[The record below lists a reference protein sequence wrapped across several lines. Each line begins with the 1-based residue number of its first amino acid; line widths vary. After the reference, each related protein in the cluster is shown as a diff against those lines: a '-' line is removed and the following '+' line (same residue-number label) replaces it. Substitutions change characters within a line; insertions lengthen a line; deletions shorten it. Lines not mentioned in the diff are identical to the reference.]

1 MALRVTVGDRCQ
13 RCLEVGQRFD
23 AVDLAGLDQRGDAAP
38 GDATF
43 VMTGEEGAHSTEVG
57 HLFHAKVG
65 TRSTASWA
73 AIPREGGRLI

>member
-1 MALRVTVGDRCQ
+1 VTLR
-13 RCLEVGQRFD
+13 EFGQSIATYWENYIIQVRIQN
-23 AVDLAGLDQRGDAAP
+23 VLDWS
-38 GDATF
+38 
-43 VMTGEEGAHSTEVG
+43 AHSTEVG